1 MYFLKPAARD
11 GSEFPPVQL
20 NDFTG
25 NTCRPG
31 FSWFKWCPV
40 DIVLWAILTFLV
52 GLILWKVYRTNRVGP
67 GSPGQKSMV
76 SRRKRYYRLTLPYPF
91 HEPQESSSK
100 AGDPRPKNGV
110 DSANLAVVD
119 PYHVVNSLD
128 DSLIAKDPTFQ
139 HTPAPQPIR
148 NRTSSYSGVGLG
160 ISMDG
165 RQPPLIADTNLGKD
179 DCCRGAGDLPLSP
192 SATDLERI
200 QSIPATPPPAY
211 LRSSPL
217 HSGV

>member
-1 MYFLKPAARD
+1 MYLFKPVARD
-11 GSEFPPVQL
+11 DSEFPPVQL

-25 NTCRPG
+25 NACRLG
-31 FSWFKWCPV
+31 LSWFKWCPV
-40 DIVLWAILTFLV
+40 DIALWAILTFLV

-76 SRRKRYYRLTLPYPF
+76 SRRKRYYRLTLPYPS
-91 HEPQESSSK
+91 HEPREPSSK
-100 AGDPRPKNGV
+100 GGDPKLKNKV
-110 DSANLAVVD
+110 DSADPSVVD

-139 HTPAPQPIR
+139 HTPVPQPIR
-148 NRTSSYSGVGLG
+148 NRTSRYSGVGLG

-165 RQPPLIADTNLGKD
+165 RQPPVAADANLGKD
-179 DCCRGAGDLPLSP
+179 DCCRGSEDLPLSP
-192 SATDLERI
+192 SAAELERI
-200 QSIPATPPPAY
+200 QSIPSTPPPAY
-211 LRSSPL
+211 LRTSPL